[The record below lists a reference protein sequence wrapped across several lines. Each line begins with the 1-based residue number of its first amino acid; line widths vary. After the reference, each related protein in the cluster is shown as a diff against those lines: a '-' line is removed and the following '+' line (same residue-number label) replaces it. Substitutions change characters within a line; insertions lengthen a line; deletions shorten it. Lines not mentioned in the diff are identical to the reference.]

1 MTAGAGPEAKI
12 TGVCTALTVAVQ
24 IRCNN
29 HIMYTDTVDLA
40 GIIIDFCIVK
50 QMLLLFALNS
60 VQIYNGRHRLLVES
74 HI

>member
-1 MTAGAGPEAKI
+1 MSKLPERSRSLPPYI
-12 TGVCTALTVAVQ
+12 GTVAVH
-24 IRCNN
+24 IRCND

-40 GIIIDFCIVK
+40 GIIVDFCIVK

-60 VQIYNGRHRLLVES
+60 VQIYNRRHRLLVES